1 MEIIYRIYQVNRQF
15 NESDDLL
22 NQEVMI
28 TESRETFKDN
38 MRLLYP
44 NIKFANSKKLK
55 DGDVYCIIISDNCYN
70 AEKYITVLD
79 YKCSHC
85 NKTFK
90 SNEKLLIKF
99 GSYFN
104 SISLFDNKIDKSVVN
119 DYIDKIKAMV
129 FCSKNCM
136 EEHKQNIIEDL
147 RYETLK
153 KHNFDKDFA
162 PDTFIDNFT
171 FTNHYGNNI
180 LGFIYKITKKS
191 TKEFYIGQTKLAP
204 IFRWGQHLLT
214 DRFSATKIDDFIFEV
229 LEIVKLSDIDIID
242 KKKKKNS
249 NLLNERERFYI
260 HKYYVENPQLCLNV
274 IIPLNNNN

>member
-28 TESRETFKDN
+28 TESGETFKDN

-119 DYIDKIKAMV
+119 DYIDK
-129 FCSKNCM
+129 
-136 EEHKQNIIEDL
+136 
-147 RYETLK
+147 
-153 KHNFDKDFA
+153 
-162 PDTFIDNFT
+162 
-171 FTNHYGNNI
+171 
-180 LGFIYKITKKS
+180 
-191 TKEFYIGQTKLAP
+191 
-204 IFRWGQHLLT
+204 
-214 DRFSATKIDDFIFEV
+214 
-229 LEIVKLSDIDIID
+229 
-242 KKKKKNS
+242 KKKKNS

-274 IIPLNNNN
+274 IIPRNNNN